1 MDFDRERELEDAGID
16 AFEFSLMDEAER
28 RAVLSGTFPSSMLS
42 VFSPISL
49 MPDVPVHIGLC

>member
-28 RAVLSGTFPSSMLS
+28 RAVLSGTFPSSMC
-42 VFSPISL
+42 VA
-49 MPDVPVHIGLC
+49 C